1 MRAKL
6 VPVVVTLALIGVS
19 CTRSAE
25 GQLPTPEMI
34 SDSLPTITDMPGEW
48 DETQRQVF
56 ETREPENPSIDPS
69 VWCPDSDMVT
79 ENLVELAGESGAD
92 VEMQARTEGGT
103 VRMMRLQAWA
113 NDDVEKYFRDAKEAA
128 RICDGAEVTSESG
141 AVEKYAIVVGRDIGD
156 ESVSWMQTTTPP
168 LATQGD
174 KMEVIGR
181 TTIARFGSIIM
192 VMQLGDAAFTGR
204 TAAMDEDEW
213 WAIVENVGRR
223 LNELDSQVH
232 T

>member
-6 VPVVVTLALIGVS
+6 VPVVMALSLVGVS

-34 SDSLPTITDMPGEW
+34 SDVLPTITDMPGEW

-79 ENLVELAGESGAD
+79 KNLVELAGESGAD
-92 VEMQARTEGGT
+92 VEMQARSEGGT

-113 NDDVEKYFRDAKEAA
+113 NDDVEAYFRDAKEAA

-156 ESVSWMQTTTPP
+156 ESISWMQTTTPP

-192 VMQLGDAAFTGR
+192 VMQLGDVAFTGQ

-213 WAIVENVGRR
+213 WSIVEDAGRR
-223 LNELDSQVH
+223 LNDLDSQLH
-232 T
+232 D

>member
-6 VPVVVTLALIGVS
+6 VPVVVALSLVGVS

-34 SDSLPTITDMPGEW
+34 SDALPTITDMPGEW

-69 VWCPDSDMVT
+69 VWCPAAGEVT
-79 ENLVELAGESGAD
+79 ADLVRLAGESGAD
-92 VEMQARTEGGT
+92 VEMKTRNEAGT
-103 VRMMRLQAWA
+103 TRMMRLQAWA
-113 NDDVEKYFRDAKEAA
+113 NDDVEAYFRDAHEAT

-192 VMQLGDAAFTGR
+192 VMQLGDVAFTGQ

-213 WAIVENVGRR
+213 WSIVEDAGRR
-223 LNELDSQVH
+223 LNDLDSQVH
-232 T
+232 D

>member
-6 VPVVVTLALIGVS
+6 VPVVVALSLVGVS

-34 SDSLPTITDMPGEW
+34 SDALPTITDMPGEW
-48 DETQRQVF
+48 DEAQRQVF

-69 VWCPDSDMVT
+69 VWCPAAGEVT
-79 ENLVELAGESGAD
+79 ADLVRLAGESGAD
-92 VEMQARTEGGT
+92 VEMKTRNEAGT
-103 VRMMRLQAWA
+103 TRMMRLQAWA
-113 NDDVEKYFRDAKEAA
+113 NDDVEAYFRDAKEAA

-156 ESVSWMQTTTPP
+156 ESVSWMQTTIPP

-192 VMQLGDAAFTGR
+192 VMQLGDVAFTGQ

-213 WAIVENVGRR
+213 WSIVEDAGRR
-223 LNELDSQVH
+223 LNDLDSQVH
-232 T
+232 D